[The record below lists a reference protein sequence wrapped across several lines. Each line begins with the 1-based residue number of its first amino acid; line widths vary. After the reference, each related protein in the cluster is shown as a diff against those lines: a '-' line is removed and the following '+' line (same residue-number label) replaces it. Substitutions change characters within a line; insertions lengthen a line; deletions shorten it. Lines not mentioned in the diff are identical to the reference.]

1 VARSRNGHLKDMPG
15 MGGDRLKASQDE
27 ADWELFIV
35 CVCVCC
41 VWSQRESKRELE
53 SKSEGEGQMKK

>member
-35 CVCVCC
+35 CVCC
-41 VWSQRESKRELE
+41 VRLQRESKRELE